1 MVDEQEPRCR
11 RRLFRAGLVLGSALA
26 LTACQGVGSGI
37 RQAATGVGLGTPT
50 PVASDFVT
58 QSRAADLDYRPVGVR
73 PETGR
78 ATGPRDAEGVKALE
92 AELDEARRRHEAIA
106 GRPAAPAP
114 KPAPAA
120 SR

>member
-1 MVDEQEPRCR
+1 M
-11 RRLFRAGLVLGSALA
+11 LGSALA
-26 LTACQGVGSGI
+26 LAGCQGVGAGV

-50 PVASDFVT
+50 PSASEFVT

-73 PETGR
+73 PEAGR
-78 ATGPRDAEGVKALE
+78 ETRPRDAEGVKALE

-106 GRPAAPAP
+106 GRQPATPDP

-120 SR
+120 NR